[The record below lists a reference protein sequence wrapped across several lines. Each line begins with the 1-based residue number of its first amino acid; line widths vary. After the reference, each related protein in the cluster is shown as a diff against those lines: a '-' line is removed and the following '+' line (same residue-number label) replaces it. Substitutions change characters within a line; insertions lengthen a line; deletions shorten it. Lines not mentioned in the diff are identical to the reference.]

1 MADEAD
7 FASER
12 EQIELERAA
21 AARVRFFGV
30 SLPECEECGAD
41 IPEARQR
48 ALPGVRVCV
57 ECAKVAEQQG
67 RVRRG

>member
-12 EQIELERAA
+12 EQIELERRT
-21 AARVRFFGV
+21 AARVTFSGV
-30 SLPECEECGAD
+30 SLTECEECGAD

-57 ECAKVAEQQG
+57 ECARVAEQQG
-67 RVRRG
+67 RARRG